1 MTDISA
7 LLQAPVHLP
16 AWRGLWSRLWVRPD
30 VFSAQEYIVGAI
42 AIEDG
47 RVHDFRVLSG
57 ADRFLCIYGEDA
69 RQFFDQLIGDVRDVL
84 AQARASKLALEELG
98 LSPSFR
104 VETVGALRGQLP
116 GESLDRML
124 RDGTIP
130 LEPEEPA
137 GKRARFASRAAA
149 EVVQEVIQE
158 VKAAAGFDA
167 HKFLREDH
175 FGDQAHQVG
184 VNLVT
189 PRAAG
194 IVASGW
200 YARPDKV
207 QLEFLLAASKVD
219 AYAAAKHRTHSAVFF
234 CRPTMADGLTQ
245 DNWLDIESKLSELE
259 WRMGQRHARVVT
271 HDQPAFLA
279 KEIVDWAREFA

>member
-7 LLQAPVHLP
+7 LLQAPVQAP
-16 AWRGLWSRLWVRPD
+16 AWRGSWSRLWVRPD
-30 VFSAQEYIVGAI
+30 VFSAQEYVVGAI
-42 AIEDG
+42 AVEQG
-47 RVHDFRVLSG
+47 RVYDFRVLSG
-57 ADRFLCIYGEDA
+57 SERFGCIYGDDA
-69 RQFFDQLIGDVRDVL
+69 RPFFDQLIGDVRDVL
-84 AQARASKLALEELG
+84 AHARAAKLNLDALG

-104 VETVGALRGQLP
+104 IETVGALRGQLP

-137 GKRARFASRAAA
+137 GKRARFASRPAAD
-149 EVVQEVIQE
+149 VVQEVIQE

-189 PRAAG
+189 PKAAG

-234 CRPTMADGLTQ
+234 CRPTVADGLTQ
-245 DNWLDIESKLSELE
+245 DNWQEIESKLNELE
-259 WRMGQRHARVVT
+259 WRMGQRHTRVVT
-271 HDQPAFLA
+271 HDKPAFLA
-279 KEIVDWAREFA
+279 KEIVGWARQFA